1 MTSMSIKFFQ
11 RLSTQIS
18 LLVGFVGVA
27 MFVSLAT
34 FTITEQTTENRH
46 VVEQEVLTTARM
58 MQATFDRVVRYER
71 TDLLHEILSQL
82 QDQPNVLAA
91 FIYNREG
98 RIEYAADHHWL
109 DKPLYQALN
118 ITPQTWHEL
127 NANSDITLHHVEDQ
141 GRLIVY
147 VPLTVSSDFPEFRP
161 FSLMIAFEQKHTF
174 WSVAQSRIT
183 TLTIQ
188 LIIVLLLVALLHRY
202 LNYRISKRLGHM
214 QTGVQAMRDE
224 QQRVAIDVRG
234 KDDIAALARQVEAI
248 AAERHAHWSKLKN
261 LETAVDQSNEC
272 IIITDAKG
280 QIEYVNKAFEWITGY
295 QRDELV
301 GSNPRILKSGLTQ
314 QSVYHE
320 LWDTLNQGKTWRG
333 ELLNQRK
340 DGRVYTV
347 YSIITPVYNE
357 QGECT
362 HYIAV
367 EDDITERKADE
378 QRLHY
383 MAYYE
388 TLTGLP
394 NRLHMT
400 QIIDQ
405 VLASLEEGELGNLL
419 LVDIDRLQQINDARG
434 HEFGN
439 RLVQAFAERMKQ
451 WTEQQGVQLAHL
463 GADLF
468 AVLFP
473 PQVSKR
479 EVAKE
484 KLYETCE
491 ALLTVIR
498 KPIPLDGDVLTMSAT
513 IGAVVYPQK
522 GGNAEQL
529 LRRAETALH
538 KAKRYGGNHFAVY
551 RQQYGEEIKR
561 QFDVERML
569 RHALKNDELDLYL
582 QSQVDA
588 TGKVVSAEG
597 LVRWHHP
604 EQGLISPGVFIP
616 IAERSDL
623 ILSID
628 RWVLQ
633 RAAQILASKEIAENP
648 IDALS
653 VNISARHF
661 VRGDLVHVVSKLLEN
676 YHFKPQQL
684 MIEVTEGV
692 LIEDTDKVIEVMR
705 ELSKLGIRFSI
716 DDFGT
721 GYSSLAYI
729 QKLPVSELKIDQ
741 SFVRSIGEKTTHDAL
756 VETILSIGEHL
767 DLRMI
772 AEGVETER
780 EARFLTERCPT
791 IVMQG
796 YLYGYPTPAQ
806 EWLSSFSPNCSTT
819 RSK

>member
-118 ITPQTWHEL
+118 IAPQTWHEL

-202 LNYRISKRLGHM
+202 LNYRISKRLGYM

-224 QQRVAIDVRG
+224 QKRVAIDVRG

-272 IIITDAKG
+272 IIITNAEG
-280 QIEYVNKAFEWITGY
+280 EIEYVNKAFEWITGY
-295 QRDELV
+295 QRSELI
-301 GSNPRILKSGLTQ
+301 GNNPRILKSGLTA
-314 QSVYHE
+314 QSVYRD
-320 LWDTLNQGKTWRG
+320 LWQVLNQGKTWRG
-333 ELLNQRK
+333 ELLNRRK
-340 DGRVYTV
+340 DGQVYTV

-378 QRLHY
+378 QRLHF

-405 VLASLEEGELGNLL
+405 ALAALEPAEMGYLL

-439 RLVQAFAERMKQ
+439 RLVQCFAERLKQ
-451 WTEQQGVQLAHL
+451 WSDNRNVQLAHL

-468 AVLFP
+468 AILFP
-473 PQVSKR
+473 AQKVDR
-479 EVAKE
+479 NQLKE
-484 KLYETCE
+484 QLYETCD
-491 ALLTVIR
+491 ALLEVTR
-498 KPIPLDGDVLTMSAT
+498 APLQLDDDVLTMSAS
-513 IGAVVYPQK
+513 IGAVIYPQK
-522 GGNAEQL
+522 EGNAEQL

-551 RQQYGEEIKR
+551 RQQYGDEIKH
-561 QFDVERML
+561 QFEVERML
-569 RHALKNDELDLYL
+569 RQAIQQDQLELYL
-582 QSQVDA
+582 QSQVNA
-588 TGKVVSAEG
+588 AGTVVSAEG
-597 LVRWHHP
+597 LIRWHHP
-604 EQGLISPGVFIP
+604 EQGMISPGVFIP

-623 ILSID
+623 ILAID
-628 RWVLQ
+628 HWVLN
-633 RAAQILASKEIAENP
+633 RAAQILASEEIAEHHF
-648 IDALS
+648 DALS

-661 VRGDLVHVVSKLLEN
+661 IRGDLAKRVRELIETYQFNPS
-676 YHFKPQQL
+676 QL

-692 LIEDTDKVIEVMR
+692 LIEDTEKVIEVMHQ
-705 ELSKLGIRFSI
+705 LSRLGVRFSI

-741 SFVRSIGEKTTHDAL
+741 SFVRGIGEKSTHDAL

-767 DLRMI
+767 GLRLV

-780 EARFLTERCPT
+780 EAQFLIERCPT

-806 EWLSSFSPNCSTT
+806 EWLASFKPNCSTT
-819 RSK
+819 LSK